1 MRVSFCNSFFAR
13 SGITHF
19 YMQSIFILLV
29 IVVYFAL
36 LMLISWLTSRKGSG
50 NDAFFR
56 ANKSSKWYIVAIA
69 MVGTSISGVTFVSV
83 PGMVRNLDMSY
94 MQMVF
99 GFFFG
104 YLVIAYV
111 LLPLYYRLNLTTI
124 YGYLDQRYGPK
135 SYKTG
140 AWFFLL
146 SKIVGAAA
154 RLYLVAFILQTLV
167 FDAWG
172 VPFVVTVIGIILII
186 WLYSRKSGIK
196 TIIWTDLLQGVL
208 FITAMVLIIW
218 QVALRL
224 DLNIGGIVQTIVE
237 SPHSRIFVFDDWS
250 STQNF
255 FKQFF
260 SGMFITI
267 VMTGL
272 DQDMMQKNLTIRKLK
287 DAQKNVVTYGLA
299 FTPINLLFLSLGV
312 LLLVY
317 AQQNGILLPEISDN
331 ILPVIA
337 SEYLGE
343 IVLGIFIVGIVAAA
357 FSSADSALAALTTSF
372 CVDILN
378 MKPGAT
384 SEQEQKDIRTRRVV
398 HMGVSAVFVLIIL
411 LIEAIGS
418 DSIIM
423 AIYKLASY
431 TYGPLLGLYLFGLY
445 SKVKPIDKWVPYV
458 AIAAPLLCF
467 VIEMAMWNFFGYR
480 VGYELLLLNGLLT
493 GMGLWLLRSASNNS

>member
-1 MRVSFCNSFFAR
+1 MR
-13 SGITHF
+13 
-19 YMQSIFILLV
+19 MQSAFVLII
-29 IVVYFAL
+29 IAVYFGV
-36 LMLISWLTSRKGSG
+36 LMLISHLTSRKGSG

-56 ANKSSKWYIVAIA
+56 ANKSSKWYVVAVA
-69 MVGTSISGVTFVSV
+69 MIGTSISGVTFVSV
-83 PGMVRNLDMSY
+83 PGMVRNLDMTY

-172 VPFVVTVIGIILII
+172 VPFVVTVIGIILVI
-186 WLYSRKSGIK
+186 WLYSHKSGIK
-196 TIIWTDLLQGVL
+196 TIIWTDWLQTLL
-208 FITAMVLIIW
+208 FITALVLIVW
-218 QVALRL
+218 QLSSRMEMNLA
-224 DLNIGGIVQTIVE
+224 DIAITIRE
-237 SPHSRIFVFDDWS
+237 SPHARIFVFDDWS
-250 STQNF
+250 STQHF

-272 DQDMMQKNLTIRKLK
+272 DQDQMQKNLTIRTLK
-287 DAQKNVVTYGLA
+287 DAQKNVVSYGLA
-299 FTPINLLFLSLGV
+299 FAPINFLFLCLGV
-312 LLLVY
+312 LLIY
-317 AQQNGILLPEISDN
+317 FAEQSGIILPEVSDN
-331 ILPVIA
+331 ILPMIA
-337 SEYLGE
+337 SEYLGPV
-343 IVLGIFIVGIVAAA
+343 VLGIFVVGIVAAA
-357 FSSADSALAALTTSF
+357 FSSADSALTALTTSF
-372 CVDILN
+372 CVDILH
-378 MKPGAT
+378 MKAVSQT
-384 SEQEQKDIRTRRVV
+384 QEQEKKDIHTRRRVHVV
-398 HMGVSAVFVLIIL
+398 ISAVFVLIIL

-418 DSIIM
+418 DSIIN

-431 TYGPLLGLYLFGLY
+431 TYGPLLGLYFFGLY
-445 SKVKPIDKWVPYV
+445 TKVKPTDKYVPLV
-458 AIAAPLLCF
+458 AIAAPVLCF
-467 VIEMAMWNFFGYR
+467 VIEMAMKQWFGYQ
-480 VGYELLLLNGLLT
+480 VGYELLLLNGLIT
-493 GMGLWLLRSASNNS
+493 GLGLRAISKGTKI

>member
-1 MRVSFCNSFFAR
+1 
-13 SGITHF
+13 
-19 YMQSIFILLV
+19 MQSTFILIV
-29 IVVYFAL
+29 IVIYFGV
-36 LMLISWLTSRKGSG
+36 LMLISYLTSRKGSG
-50 NDAFFR
+50 NDTFFR
-56 ANKSSKWYIVAIA
+56 ANKSSKWYVVAVA

-83 PGMVRNLDMSY
+83 PGMVRNLDMTY

-124 YGYLDQRYGPK
+124 YGYLEQRYGPK

-140 AWFFLL
+140 AWFFLI

-172 VPFVVTVIGIILII
+172 VPFVVTVIGIILVI
-186 WLYSRKSGIK
+186 WLYSHKSGIK
-196 TIIWTDLLQGVL
+196 TIIWTDWLQTIL
-208 FITAMVLIIW
+208 FITALILIVW
-218 QVALRL
+218 QVAMRL
-224 DLNIGGIVQTIVE
+224 NLNFGGVVTTIAN
-237 SPHSRIFVFDDWS
+237 SSHSRIFVFDDWG

-272 DQDMMQKNLTIRKLK
+272 DQDQMQKNLTIRTLK
-287 DAQKNVVTYGLA
+287 DAQKNVVSYGLA
-299 FTPINLLFLSLGV
+299 FAPINFLFLCLGV
-312 LLLVY
+312 LLIVF
-317 AQQNGILLPEISDN
+317 AEQNGIMLPDVSDN
-331 ILPVIA
+331 ILPGIA
-337 SEYLGE
+337 SEYLGQT
-343 IVLGIFIVGIVAAA
+343 VLAIFIMGIVAAA
-357 FSSADSALAALTTSF
+357 FSSADSALTALTTSF

-378 MKPGAT
+378 MKPVSQT
-384 SEQEQKDIRTRRVV
+384 KVQEQRDIRTRRIV
-398 HMGVSAVFVLIIL
+398 HLGVSAAFVLIIL

-418 DSIIM
+418 DSIIT

-431 TYGPLLGLYLFGLY
+431 TYGPLLGLYVFGLY
-445 SKVKPIDKWVPYV
+445 SKVKPMDKWVPYV
-458 AIAAPLLCF
+458 AIASPVLCF
-467 VIEMAMWNFFGYR
+467 IIEIAMQQLFGYQ
-480 VGYELLLLNGLLT
+480 VGYELLLMNGLFT
-493 GMGLWLLRSASNNS
+493 GMGLWIVRVIR

>member
-1 MRVSFCNSFFAR
+1 
-13 SGITHF
+13 
-19 YMQSIFILLV
+19 MQSAFIL
-29 IVVYFAL
+29 IIIAVYFSV
-36 LMLISWLTSRKGSG
+36 LMLISFLTSRKGSG

-56 ANKSSKWYIVAIA
+56 ANKSSKWYVVAVA
-69 MVGTSISGVTFVSV
+69 MIGTSISGVTFVSV
-83 PGMVRNLDMSY
+83 PGMVRNLDMTY

-124 YGYLDQRYGPK
+124 YGYLDQRYGPN

-186 WLYSRKSGIK
+186 WLYSYKSGVK
-196 TIIWTDLLQGVL
+196 TIIWTDWLQTIF
-208 FITAMVLIIW
+208 FISALILIVW
-218 QVALRL
+218 QLSVRLNL
-224 DLNIGGIVQTIVE
+224 DLGGVVKAIGE
-237 SPHSRIFVFDDWS
+237 SPHSRIFVFDDWT

-272 DQDMMQKNLTIRKLK
+272 DQDQMQKNLTIRTLK
-287 DAQKNVVTYGLA
+287 DAQKNVVSYGLA
-299 FTPINLLFLSLGV
+299 FAPINFLFLCLGV
-312 LLLVY
+312 LLLIF
-317 AQQNGILLPEISDN
+317 AEQNGITLPEISDN
-331 ILPVIA
+331 ILPMIA
-337 SEYLGE
+337 SEYLGPL
-343 IVLGIFIVGIVAAA
+343 VLGIFVVGIVAAA
-357 FSSADSALAALTTSF
+357 FSSADSALTALTTSF
-372 CVDILN
+372 CVDILR
-378 MKPGAT
+378 MKAIT
-384 SEQEQKDIRTRRVV
+384 QTKEEERKDIRTRRIV
-398 HMGVSAVFVLIIL
+398 HMVISAIFVLIIL

-418 DSIIM
+418 DSIIN
-423 AIYKLASY
+423 AIYKLAAY
-431 TYGPLLGLYLFGLY
+431 TYGPLLGLYFFGLY
-445 SKVKPIDKWVPYV
+445 TKVKPVDKFVPWV
-458 AIAAPLLCF
+458 AIAAPVLCF
-467 VIEMAMWNFFGYR
+467 VTEVAMKQWLGYQ
-480 VGYELLLLNGLLT
+480 VGYELLLLNGLIT
-493 GMGLWLLRSASNNS
+493 GIGLWAIRLRR

>member
-1 MRVSFCNSFFAR
+1 
-13 SGITHF
+13 
-19 YMQSIFILLV
+19 MQSTFILIV
-29 IVVYFAL
+29 IAVYFGV
-36 LMLISWLTSRKGSG
+36 LMLISFLTSRKGSG
-50 NDAFFR
+50 NDTFFR
-56 ANKSSKWYIVAIA
+56 ANKSSKWYVVAIA

-83 PGMVRNLDMSY
+83 PGMVRNLDMTY

-154 RLYLVAFILQTLV
+154 RLYLVAFILQSLV
-167 FDAWG
+167 FDSMG

-186 WLYSRKSGIK
+186 WLYSHKSGIK
-196 TIIWTDLLQGVL
+196 TIIWTDWLQTIL
-208 FITAMVLIIW
+208 FITALILIVW
-218 QVALRL
+218 QVATRL
-224 DLNIGGIVQTIVE
+224 NLDFSGVVTTVAN
-237 SPHSRIFVFDDWS
+237 SSHSRIFVFDDWA
-250 STQNF
+250 STQHF

-272 DQDMMQKNLTIRKLK
+272 DQDQMQKNLTIRTLK
-287 DAQKNVVTYGLA
+287 DAQKNVVSYGLA
-299 FTPINLLFLSLGV
+299 FAPINFLFLCLGV
-312 LLLVY
+312 LLIAY
-317 AQQNGILLPEISDN
+317 GEQNGIVLPDVSDN

-337 SEYLGE
+337 SEYLGQA
-343 IVLGIFIVGIVAAA
+343 VLGIFIVGIVAAA
-357 FSSADSALAALTTSF
+357 FSSADSALTALTTSF

-378 MKPGAT
+378 MKSISQT
-384 SEQEQKDIRTRRVV
+384 KEQEQKDIRTRRIV
-398 HMGVSAVFVLIIL
+398 HVGVSAAFVLIIL

-418 DSIIM
+418 DSIIT

-431 TYGPLLGLYLFGLY
+431 TYGPLLGLYFFGLY
-445 SKVKPIDKWVPYV
+445 SKVKPVDKWVPYV
-458 AIAAPLLCF
+458 AIAAPVLCF
-467 VIEMAMWNFFGYR
+467 VIEIGMQQLYGYQ
-480 VGYELLLLNGLLT
+480 VGYELLLMNGLLT
-493 GMGLWLLRSASNNS
+493 GIGLYIVTSSHHHIIKSKQ

>member
-1 MRVSFCNSFFAR
+1 
-13 SGITHF
+13 
-19 YMQSIFILLV
+19 MQSAFIL
-29 IVVYFAL
+29 IIIAVYFAA
-36 LMLISWLTSRKGSG
+36 LMLISYLTSRKGSG

-56 ANKSSKWYIVAIA
+56 ANKSSKWYVVAVA
-69 MVGTSISGVTFVSV
+69 MIGTSISGVTFVSV
-83 PGMVRNLDMSY
+83 PGMVRNLDMTY

-172 VPFVVTVIGIILII
+172 IPFVVTVIGIILII
-186 WLYSRKSGIK
+186 WLYSYKSGIK
-196 TIIWTDLLQGVL
+196 TIIWTDWLQTIF
-208 FITAMVLIIW
+208 FI
-218 QVALRL
+218 VALILIVWQLAQRL
-224 DLNIGGIVQTIVE
+224 DLDLGGVVKAIGE
-237 SPHSRIFVFDDWS
+237 SPHSRIFVFDDWA

-272 DQDMMQKNLTIRKLK
+272 DQDQMQKNLTIRTLK
-287 DAQKNVVTYGLA
+287 DAQKNVVSYGLA
-299 FTPINLLFLSLGV
+299 FAPINFLFLCLGV
-312 LLLVY
+312 LLLIF
-317 AQQNGILLPEISDN
+317 AEQNAITLPVVSDN
-331 ILPVIA
+331 ILPMIA
-337 SEYLGE
+337 SEHLGPL
-343 IVLGIFIVGIVAAA
+343 VLGIFVAGIVAAA
-357 FSSADSALAALTTSF
+357 FSSADSALTALTTSF
-372 CVDILN
+372 CVDILH
-378 MKPGAT
+378 MKAVTPT
-384 SEQEQKDIRTRRVV
+384 KEEERKDIRTRRIV
-398 HMGVSAVFVLIIL
+398 HVAISAVFVLIIL

-418 DSIIM
+418 DSIIN

-431 TYGPLLGLYLFGLY
+431 TYGPLLGLYFFGLY
-445 SKVKPIDKWVPYV
+445 TKVKPTDKYVPWV
-458 AIAAPLLCF
+458 AIAAPVLCF
-467 VIEMAMWNFFGYR
+467 VTEVSMKQWFGYQ
-480 VGYELLLLNGLLT
+480 VGYELLLLNGLIT
-493 GMGLWLLRSASNNS
+493 GLGLWAIRLRR